1 MAQNYDVVILGGGTG
16 GYVAAIRSAQLGL
29 KTAIVEKGN
38 LGGTCLH
45 QGCIPSK
52 ALLRSA
58 EVYAT
63 TKHHAAEF
71 GVNTGDVSL
80 DFSRVQQRKQGIVDQ
95 LHAGVQGLMKKGKID
110 VYEGIGRILGPSIFS
125 PNPGTIS
132 VEMNNGEENEM
143 LIPNNVII
151 ATGSR
156 PRTLPG
162 LDIDG
167 DFVMSSD
174 EALAMSE
181 LPKSILI
188 VGGGVIGIEWASM
201 LNDFGVDV
209 TVLEYADR
217 IVPTEDKDISKEMQ
231 KLLKKKASS
240 SQQAQKCCQK
250 LLKRAMVKYRSKP
263 KSMAATKPSPLKKCW
278 YRSDAKQMWRISGLK
293 IRTFLSKKVLFK

>member
-1 MAQNYDVVILGGGTG
+1 
-16 GYVAAIRSAQLGL
+16 
-29 KTAIVEKGN
+29 
-38 LGGTCLH
+38 
-45 QGCIPSK
+45 
-52 ALLRSA
+52 
-58 EVYAT
+58 
-63 TKHHAAEF
+63 
-71 GVNTGDVSL
+71 
-80 DFSRVQQRKQGIVDQ
+80 
-95 LHAGVQGLMKKGKID
+95 
-110 VYEGIGRILGPSIFS
+110 
-125 PNPGTIS
+125 
-132 VEMNNGEENEM
+132 MNNGEENEM

-231 KLLKKKASS
+231 KLLKKKRR
-240 SQQAQKCCQK
+240 QVRN
-250 LLKRAMVKYRSKP
+250 KR
-263 KSMAATKPSPLKKCW
+263 KSVARNC
-278 YRSDAKQMWRISGLK
+278 
-293 IRTFLSKKVLFK
+293 